1 MKEGDFDVVPSVS
14 PTTLLQFGLS
24 LLLVPSIQSQTVMS
38 SFPKYISAAE
48 AQAIDADMMGD
59 EGGFAIEQVRPSLP
73 FPSPSTPLPFPLQ
86 SKHLPRRAEPYTV
99 LRFTLERPR
108 SRPLTNLPHTAH
120 RTSRPLPRS
129 IPLQDPPPRTSPCRW
144 DSRERARTRVLWSWW
159 TRWGRMYRRST
170 PLYVPPSLP
179 RLYVTDD

>member
-24 LLLVPSIQSQTVMS
+24 LLLVPSIQSRTVMS

-73 FPSPSTPLPFPLQ
+73 FPSPSNPSISRDAPSHTP
-86 SKHLPRRAEPYTV
+86 S
-99 LRFTLERPR
+99 
-108 SRPLTNLPHTAH
+108 S
-120 RTSRPLPRS
+120 
-129 IPLQDPPPRTSPCRW
+129 
-144 DSRERARTRVLWSWW
+144 DSRWNDPDLDHLRISPTQLTELAGLSLAQSLSKILPLGTLRADGTRENERVLVCSGPGGQGGDGCIAARHLC
-159 TRWGRMYRRST
+159 T
-170 PLYVPPSLP
+170 SLP
-179 RLYVTDD
+179 LSLDYM